1 MGMKKMKIGID
12 EMAFATT
19 DQYIDLRE
27 LAKRRGDEPDKYTI
41 GIGQDRQAV
50 VPPTQDIVTLG
61 AAAAKKLLNPTNVNN
76 ISTIIVAT
84 ESGID
89 NSKASAI
96 YIKHLLGLNDF
107 VRTVELKEACYSGTA
122 AIQFA
127 RGLVA
132 LNPQETVLV
141 IAADIARYGLN
152 TPGEVTQGAGAVAML
167 IGANPHVLAIEP
179 TAVSYSKDIMD
190 FWRPLYATEAMVD
203 GKYSTNVYIDFF
215 LQTFTRY
222 QQLTGR
228 KLEDFAGLAFHLPF
242 TKMGK
247 KALEALLGQRTDP
260 TAQRMREQ
268 LTAEQAYCRQV
279 GNLYTGS
286 LYLGLMSLLQNGQ
299 AQAGDRLGLFSYGSG
314 AEGEFYSGIVQDGFA
329 THLNDVQTD
338 LAARHQVS
346 IDEYERLFNAQLGMN
361 SADQQFDLAADQLP
375 FVLVGQ
381 RDHQRIYQRNQ

>member
-1 MGMKKMKIGID
+1 MKIGID
-12 EMAFATT
+12 RMAFATT
-19 DQYIDLRE
+19 DQYIELTE
-27 LAKRRGDEPDKYTI
+27 LAAKRGVDPNKYTI

-61 AAAAKKLLNPTNVNN
+61 ARAAKKLLTPDITRRL
-76 ISTIIVAT
+76 STIIVAT

-96 YIKHLLGLNDF
+96 YIKHLLGLDDY
-107 VRTVELKEACYSGTA
+107 VRAVELKEACYSGTA

-167 IGANPHVLAIEP
+167 ISADPHVLAIEP
-179 TAVSYSKDIMD
+179 TSVSYSRDLMD
-190 FWRPLYATEAMVD
+190 FWRPLYATEAIVD
-203 GKYSTNVYIDFF
+203 GKYSTGVYVDFF
-215 LQTFTRY
+215 KNTLTRY
-222 QQLTGR
+222 LQQTGR
-228 KLEDFAGLAFHLPF
+228 RLDDFAGIAFHLPF

-247 KALEALLGQRTDP
+247 KGLEGVLQDRDDAVANRL
-260 TAQRMREQ
+260 REQ
-268 LTAEQAYCRQV
+268 LTASQVYCRQV

-299 AQAGDRLGLFSYGSG
+299 VKPGDRLGLFSYGSG
-314 AEGEFYSGIVQDGFA
+314 AEGEFYSGIVQPAFA
-329 THLNDVQTD
+329 ENLSDVKGD
-338 LAARHQVS
+338 LADRHQVS
-346 IDEYERLFNAQLGMN
+346 ITEYEQLFNSQLGMQT
-361 SADQQFDLAADQLP
+361 ADVQFDLQNDDAP
-375 FVLVGQ
+375 FVLAGQ
-381 RDHQRIYQRNQ
+381 KDHQRIYQKQ

>member
-1 MGMKKMKIGID
+1 MKIGID
-12 EMAFATT
+12 KMAFATT
-19 DQYIDLRE
+19 DQYIELTE
-27 LAKRRGDEPDKYTI
+27 LAEKRGVDPNKYTI

-61 AAAAKKLLNPTNVNN
+61 ARAAKKLLTPDVTRRLA
-76 ISTIIVAT
+76 TIIVAT

-96 YIKHLLGLNDF
+96 YIKHLLGLDDYI
-107 VRTVELKEACYSGTA
+107 RAVELKEACYSGTA

-167 IGANPHVLAIEP
+167 ISADPHVLAIEP
-179 TAVSYSKDIMD
+179 TSVSYSRDLMD
-190 FWRPLYATEAMVD
+190 FWRPLYATEAIVD
-203 GKYSTNVYIDFF
+203 GKYSTGVYVDFF
-215 LQTFTRY
+215 KNTLTRY
-222 QQLTGR
+222 LQRTGR
-228 KLEDFAGLAFHLPF
+228 RLDDFAGIAFHLPF

-247 KALEALLGQRTDP
+247 KGLEGVLQDRDDAVANRLRD
-260 TAQRMREQ
+260 Q
-268 LTAEQAYCRQV
+268 LTASQVYCRQV

-299 AQAGDRLGLFSYGSG
+299 VKPGDRLGLFSYGSG
-314 AEGEFYSGIVQDGFA
+314 AEGEFYSGIVQPAFA
-329 THLNDVQTD
+329 ENLSDVKED
-338 LAARHQVS
+338 LADRHQVS
-346 IDEYERLFNAQLGMN
+346 IDEYEQLFNSQLGMQT
-361 SADQQFDLAADQLP
+361 ADVQFDLQNDDAP
-375 FVLVGQ
+375 FVLAGQ
-381 RDHQRIYQRNQ
+381 KDHQRIYQRR

>member
-1 MGMKKMKIGID
+1 MKIGID
-12 EMAFATT
+12 KMAFATT
-19 DQYIDLRE
+19 DQYIELTE
-27 LAKRRGDEPDKYTI
+27 LAEKRGVDPNKYTI

-61 AAAAKKLLNPTNVNN
+61 ARAAKKLLTPDVTRRL
-76 ISTIIVAT
+76 STIIVAT

-96 YIKHLLGLNDF
+96 YIKHLLGLDDYI
-107 VRTVELKEACYSGTA
+107 RAVELKEACYSGTA

-167 IGANPHVLAIEP
+167 ISADPHVLAIEP
-179 TAVSYSKDIMD
+179 TSVSYSRDLMD
-190 FWRPLYATEAMVD
+190 FWRPLYATEAIVD
-203 GKYSTNVYIDFF
+203 GKYSTGVYVDFF
-215 LQTFTRY
+215 KNTLTRY
-222 QQLTGR
+222 LQRTGR
-228 KLEDFAGLAFHLPF
+228 RLDDFAGIAFHLPF

-247 KALEALLGQRTDP
+247 KGLEGVLQDRDDAVANRLRD
-260 TAQRMREQ
+260 Q
-268 LTAEQAYCRQV
+268 LTASQVYCRQV

-299 AQAGDRLGLFSYGSG
+299 VKPGDRLGLFSYGSG
-314 AEGEFYSGIVQDGFA
+314 AEGEFYSGIVQPAFA
-329 THLNDVQTD
+329 ENLSDVKED
-338 LAARHQVS
+338 LADRHRVS
-346 IDEYERLFNAQLGMN
+346 IDEYEQLFNSQLGMQT
-361 SADQQFDLAADQLP
+361 ADVQFDLQNDDAP
-375 FVLVGQ
+375 FVLAGQ
-381 RDHQRIYQRNQ
+381 KDHQRIYQRR

>member
-1 MGMKKMKIGID
+1 MKIGID
-12 EMAFATT
+12 KMAFATT
-19 DQYIDLRE
+19 DQYIELTE
-27 LAKRRGDEPDKYTI
+27 LAEKRGVDPNKYTI

-61 AAAAKKLLNPTNVNN
+61 ARAAKKLLTPDVTRRL
-76 ISTIIVAT
+76 STIIVAT

-96 YIKHLLGLNDF
+96 YIKHLLGLDDYI
-107 VRTVELKEACYSGTA
+107 RAVELKEACYSGTA

-167 IGANPHVLAIEP
+167 ISADPHVLAIEL
-179 TAVSYSKDIMD
+179 TSVSYSRDLMD
-190 FWRPLYATEAMVD
+190 FWRPLYATEAIVD
-203 GKYSTNVYIDFF
+203 GKYSTGVYVDFF
-215 LQTFTRY
+215 KNTLTRY
-222 QQLTGR
+222 LQRTGR
-228 KLEDFAGLAFHLPF
+228 RLDDFAGIAFHLPF

-247 KALEALLGQRTDP
+247 KGLEGVLQDRDDAVANRLRD
-260 TAQRMREQ
+260 Q
-268 LTAEQAYCRQV
+268 LTASQVYCRQV

-299 AQAGDRLGLFSYGSG
+299 VKPGDRLGLFSYGSG
-314 AEGEFYSGIVQDGFA
+314 AEGEFYSGIVQPAFA
-329 THLNDVQTD
+329 ENLSDVKED
-338 LAARHQVS
+338 LADRHQVS
-346 IDEYERLFNAQLGMN
+346 IDEYEQLFNSQLGMQT
-361 SADQQFDLAADQLP
+361 ADVQFDLQNDDAP
-375 FVLVGQ
+375 FVLAGQ
-381 RDHQRIYQRNQ
+381 KDHQRIYQRR

>member
-1 MGMKKMKIGID
+1 MKIGID
-12 EMAFATT
+12 KMAFATS

-27 LAKRRGDEPDKYTI
+27 LAMRRGVDPNKYTI

-61 AAAAKKLLNPTNVNN
+61 ATAAAKLLTPALAKR
-76 ISTIIVAT
+76 ISTIMVAT

-141 IAADIARYGLN
+141 IATDIARYGLN

-167 IGANPHVLAIEP
+167 ISAHPHVLAIEP
-179 TAVSYSKDIMD
+179 TTVAYSKDIMD
-190 FWRPLYATEAMVD
+190 FWRPLYATEAIVD
-203 GKYSTNVYIDFF
+203 GKYSTNVYVDFF
-215 LQTFTRY
+215 LQAFTRY

-228 KLEDFAGLAFHLPF
+228 TLADFAGLVFHLPF

-247 KALEALLGQRTDP
+247 KALEGLLGDQTDAV
-260 TAQRMREQ
+260 AQRMRQQ
-268 LTAEQAYCRQV
+268 LHASQVYCRQV

-286 LYLGLMSLLQNGQ
+286 LYLALMSLLQNGQ
-299 AQAGDRLGLFSYGSG
+299 VKAGDRLGLFSYGSG
-314 AEGEFYSGIVQDGFA
+314 AEGEFYSGIVQEGFTTA
-329 THLNDVQTD
+329 LNDIAAD
-338 LAARHQVS
+338 LKTRHQVS
-346 IDEYERLFNAQLGMN
+346 IDQYERFFNGRLGMK
-361 SADQQFDLAADQLP
+361 SADRQFDLSHDRRP
-375 FVLVGQ
+375 FVLAGQ
-381 RDHQRIYQRNQ
+381 QNHQRIYRRQK

>member
-1 MGMKKMKIGID
+1 MRIGID
-12 EMAFATT
+12 KMAFATT
-19 DQYIDLRE
+19 NDYLDLVE
-27 LAKRRGDEPDKYTI
+27 LAKERGVDPNKFTI
-41 GIGQDRQAV
+41 GIGQDLQAV

-61 AAAAKKLLNPTNVNN
+61 ATAAKKLLTPELEKN

-96 YIKHLLGLNDF
+96 YIKHLLGLSDF
-107 VRTVELKEACYSGTA
+107 TRTVEMKEACYSATA

-127 RGLVA
+127 KGVVA

-167 IGANPHVLAIEP
+167 VSRNPHILTLED
-179 TAVSYSKDIMD
+179 TTVSYSKDIMD
-190 FWRPLYATEAMVD
+190 FWRPLYATEALVD
-203 GKYSTNVYIDFF
+203 GKYSTNVYIEFF

-228 KLEDFAGLAFHLPF
+228 ELADFAALTFHMPF

-247 KALEALLGQRTDP
+247 KGLEGLLKDSNDEV
-260 TAQRMREQ
+260 AQRLRTQ
-268 LTAEQAYCRQV
+268 LTASQLFSRQI

-286 LYLGLMSLLQNGQ
+286 LYLSLMSLLQNSDLR
-299 AQAGDRLGLFSYGSG
+299 AGSRIGLFSYGSG
-314 AEGEFYSGIVQDGFA
+314 AEGEFYTGILEDGYE
-329 THLNDVQTD
+329 HYMNNIQEELKH
-338 LAARHQVS
+338 RHQVS
-346 IDEYERLFNAQLGMN
+346 VAEYEKLFSSQLGMN
-361 SADQQFDLAADQLP
+361 DQDIEFDVANDPLP
-375 FVLVGQ
+375 FVLKGQ
-381 RDHQRIYQRNQ
+381 KDHQRIYEAK